1 MKLKNKKIGILLEE
15 MYQELEVW
23 YPYYR
28 LREEKAEVTF
38 IAPETGREYHGKYGY
53 PATADI
59 TIMNAHPEH
68 FDAVIIPGGF
78 APDFM
83 RRTPEMIG
91 LVRKMGEQKKILAA
105 ICHGPWILASA
116 GLLQGK
122 KATCF
127 FAITDDIKN
136 AGATYLDE
144 PIVVDGNIV
153 TSRKPDDLPAFCGA
167 IIAALTADTIYAQ

>member
-1 MKLKNKKIGILLEE
+1 MKLKNKKIAILIEQ

-28 LREEKAEVTF
+28 MIEEGAETVF
-38 IAPETGREYHGKYGY
+38 IAPEDGKEYHGKYGY
-53 PATADI
+53 PTKADI
-59 TIMNAHPEH
+59 AIASADPKN

-83 RRTPEMIG
+83 RRSPEMIEF
-91 LVRKMGEQKKILAA
+91 VREMGKAEKITAA
-105 ICHGPWILASA
+105 ICHGAWVLASA
-116 GLLQGK
+116 ELLGGR

-127 FAITDDIKN
+127 FGIADDIKN
-136 AGATYLDE
+136 AGAIYVDE
-144 PIVVDGNIV
+144 PVVVDGKII

-167 IIAALTADTIYAQ
+167 IIASLSDLS